1 MCARVWAN
9 YVLLPECRKPCNL
22 CLLQHLTSLGN
33 VFQQIQPMGS
43 LIPEKTW
50 QTSPMSAHKWDPP
63 WKEHVL
69 VHVSACCWSFSWCGR
84 SALLAVLLRDPVLLH
99 FLPQSSPHSLLSQGT
114 VFSILGFNNG
124 YSMSLQIQVSLL
136 HQESSLCYRVV
147 NSSHL
152 SGVKSVPFGAA
163 PGCTSCI

>member
-1 MCARVWAN
+1 
-9 YVLLPECRKPCNL
+9 
-22 CLLQHLTSLGN
+22 
-33 VFQQIQPMGS
+33 
-43 LIPEKTW
+43 
-50 QTSPMSAHKWDPP
+50 MSAHKWDPP
-63 WKEHVL
+63 WKGHVL

-163 PGCTSCI
+163 PGCTSCIKKHLAQHSLCIWVIVNDLLTTSTHRILSLM